1 MAGSVEGEGG
11 VNAWLAPV
19 MQERQSSGER
29 THKNL
34 VEAFRR
40 AIQQQEQVLRGALTP
55 ERIVRGQLDREGRS
69 SNKEKAEFF
78 FHLLCAWDAL
88 AFDRYE
94 VDAGLTGSAG
104 YSLYSYFHEERRH
117 GRDPTIKL
125 SDPLQVK
132 ILDALTEAV
141 DIPHQKGQAA
151 IEIPEKLRDYPTYV
165 MSEEYQQRWEQ
176 ARAKRGK

>member
-1 MAGSVEGEGG
+1 MAGGVEGEPPRQAFSQYQDSHPEPSQSRGEG
-11 VNAWLAPV
+11 AVNTWLAPV
-19 MQERQSSGER
+19 MREGQSAGER

-55 ERIVRGQLDREGRS
+55 ERIVRGQLDWEGRS

-78 FHLLCAWDAL
+78 FHLLRAWDAL

-104 YSLYSYFHEERRH
+104 YSLYSYFVIVQ
-117 GRDPTIKL
+117 GD
-125 SDPLQVK
+125 
-132 ILDALTEAV
+132 
-141 DIPHQKGQAA
+141 
-151 IEIPEKLRDYPTYV
+151 
-165 MSEEYQQRWEQ
+165 
-176 ARAKRGK
+176 RGF